1 MNKFKKGDMVEILP
15 MTDTEKSSYPP
26 SWMSDMDNYIG
37 KVTTVECVFGDGRYK
52 LHNTNN
58 WTWHDINLRELERKQ
73 PLQELANE
81 LDRLGIGYYWKD
93 DTLTITEYVIGRPQT
108 LAITKAGN
116 FQLTVN
122 DEKTIYANQE
132 DFGDEPGELTPVYIA
147 QQCKRFH
154 DAVEAINQ
162 LALNSQ
168 IEFSV

>member
-1 MNKFKKGDMVEILP
+1 M
-15 MTDTEKSSYPP
+15 
-26 SWMSDMDNYIG
+26 
-37 KVTTVECVFGDGRYK
+37 
-52 LHNTNN
+52 
-58 WTWHDINLRELERKQ
+58 HDINLRELERKQ